1 MYAVSRTAAVLQ
13 LGLLR
18 PRLREKEL
26 ESSSNDD
33 SLSSLERFTDE
44 QLLSEVKRRG
54 L

>member
-1 MYAVSRTAAVLQ
+1 MVPFEASRIANA
-13 LGLLR
+13 
-18 PRLREKEL
+18 LREKEL

>member
-1 MYAVSRTAAVLQ
+1 MTVVPFEASRIANA
-13 LGLLR
+13 
-18 PRLREKEL
+18 LREKEL
-26 ESSSNDD
+26 ESSSNNDD